1 MDLMKLSRRIMNR
14 LSSNVK
20 NNSGKINDN
29 TLKEPNKPI
38 SKTNNTKNSST
49 VWKII
54 IEHNFEDKW
63 KTKTDTKN
71 MCRKN
76 KFNRIMKQ

>member
-1 MDLMKLSRRIMNR
+1 MNG
-14 LSSNVK
+14 LSSNAK
-20 NNSGKINDN
+20 NNSGKINDS

-49 VWKII
+49 AWKII

-63 KTKTDTKN
+63 KTKTDIKN
-71 MCRKN
+71 MRRKN